1 MRYFLK
7 LVRFGNTD
15 RETPF
20 PEEVRWLKAAQKIN
34 ERKQPEYFSTGG
46 RGLDQTEEIDESRA
60 ILQKNAVIMD
70 HQILQHQGCVLLADE
85 VGIGKTFEAL
95 GLLFLE

>member
-1 MRYFLK
+1 LIK
-7 LVRFGNTD
+7 L
-15 RETPF
+15 
-20 PEEVRWLKAAQKIN
+20 
-34 ERKQPEYFSTGG
+34 
-46 RGLDQTEEIDESRA
+46 QTEEIDESRG
-60 ILQKNAVIMD
+60 ILQKNAVIMG